1 MPDVPSVDALPA
13 PLETLQVEVPLPIL
27 THPRALLYRG
37 TVQSEEY
44 HVSDVGQVSLEEV
57 GRPDALLTISHVV
70 VATHWVHKRR
80 FAK

>member
-57 GRPDALLTISHVV
+57 GRPDALLISHVV
-70 VATHWVHKRR
+70 DANHRVRKCR
-80 FAK
+80 FALL